1 MNFEQQKQK
10 IQEMINDGQKRVE
23 DITSKYT
30 NYIKQNK
37 QVSDELEQLVSKL
50 KECTGNL
57 GKIGEAYQRSK
68 EETKKMEEEF
78 AAKVQQSEIESTQ
91 RNQQAEEALR
101 KQKEELE
108 AAAATKKQELE
119 TQLQEQ
125 KRVDDEALSQL
136 KKENEEAMNALKKQ
150 KADADTLAAQQME
163 QAKNEA
169 AQALEAQSKEA
180 QEKLMKQHEFDEQ
193 AKANVR
199 MQFEEFRTKAAQELE
214 ELKQQA
220 TADKETSDNAHE
232 ELMKQQKTQN
242 EELLAKKDDDH
253 KAAIEKM
260 KSEFEKAQEELKMT
274 LEGTQSTALE
284 QAKLKCQE
292 ERQNLVDQITE
303 FQKSIQ
309 QLTANQDE
317 EVKISLQGFKD
328 TVTETCTKIQEI
340 QDQIPKGEVVSPEV
354 PVPQLKTEEKPVG
367 PKPKF
372 LEPNPAPR
380 RYDPAGPKL
389 GEEAAKYFRVPV
401 SKNEGASINWI
412 TDWYDGI
419 ICLRSGASCMPV
431 EVVSDPKQYYYSQ
444 LVEAINDTK
453 DKFSKEEYEKM
464 HKENSSQVYRYLLNK
479 LGPYHLMDVG
489 EHNMKMLMADWLVLY
504 TEYLNKGP
512 DVGEPKLKEYYSS
525 EGHRQWFM
533 GSTQGVQSPEWTK
546 WTKAQWH
553 PKLSEMRNKLKSLK
567 TPGAMHKYTP
577 PHHRRGSRSKSP
589 VRKGG
594 FRYGMKIPR
603 RRTLRSKLKTQR
615 LKSVKKNGKRKGKKS
630 RKNRRRKKTAKN
642 KK

>member
-1 MNFEQQKQK
+1 MDFEQQKKQ

-23 DITSKYT
+23 DITNKYT

-37 QVSDELEQLVSKL
+37 QISVELEQLVGKL

-68 EETKKMEEEF
+68 QETKKMEEDF

-91 RNQQAEEALR
+91 RNEQSEETLR

-108 AAAATKKQELE
+108 AAAATQKQELE
-119 TQLQEQ
+119 AKIQEQ
-125 KRVDDEALSQL
+125 KRLDDEALAQQ

-150 KADADTLAAQQME
+150 KEEADTLAAQQME

-169 AQALEAQSKEA
+169 AQALETQSKEA
-180 QEKLMKQHEFDEQ
+180 QEKLMKQHQFDEE

-199 MQFEEFRTKAAQELE
+199 MQFEEFKQKAGEELE
-214 ELKQQA
+214 DLKKEAAAAKQTSE
-220 TADKETSDNAHE
+220 TAHK
-232 ELMKQQKTQN
+232 ELMEQQKTQN
-242 EELLAKKDDDH
+242 DELLAKKDEDH

-260 KSEFEKAQEELKMT
+260 KSEFEKARDELKMT
-274 LEGTQSTALE
+274 LESTQSTALE

-317 EVKISLQGFKD
+317 EVNISLQGFKD

-340 QDQIPKGEVVSPEV
+340 QDQMPKEEEAT
-354 PVPQLKTEEKPVG
+354 PQLKTEETPVG

-372 LEPNPAPR
+372 LEPNQPAPR
-380 RYDPAGPKL
+380 RFDPAGSKL
-389 GEEAAKYFRVPV
+389 AEESAKYFRVPV
-401 SKNEGASINWI
+401 SKDEGASINWI

-419 ICLRSGASCMPV
+419 ICLRSGESCMPA
-431 EVVSDPKQYYYSQ
+431 EVVSDPKQYYYDQ
-444 LVEAINDTK
+444 LVEVINDTK
-453 DKFSKEEYEKM
+453 DKISKEEYEKM

-479 LGPYHLMDVG
+479 LGPNHLMDVG

-533 GSTQGVQSPEWTK
+533 GNTQGVQSPEWTK

-577 PHHRRGSRSKSP
+577 PHHRRGSRSHSP

-594 FRYGMKIPR
+594 FRYGIKIPR

-615 LKSVKKNGKRKGKKS
+615 LKSVKKNRKRKGKKS
-630 RKNRRRKKTAKN
+630 RKKRRRKKTAKN